1 METLP
6 EELGGFSSEEKEK
19 LEGLW
24 GGLGGGLEVRS
35 CMNMTIEI
43 MEEFKEEV
51 YMAHGP
57 WPMAHSHMV
66 RSCMNM
72 TIEIMEE
79 LKEVYMAH
87 I

>member
-19 LEGLW
+19 LEGLG
-24 GGLGGGLEVRS
+24 GGLGGGLE
-35 CMNMTIEI
+35 
-43 MEEFKEEV
+43 
-51 YMAHGP
+51 
-57 WPMAHSHMV
+57 V